1 MFIKDLLIFIIN
13 TFVDNSIPGEDRQM
27 ELDVPKAVVGGALL
41 AQECV
46 KDSDHRSRTVGEG
59 FLQSDAKPLRNFV
72 INQKKEL
79 RLI

>member
-1 MFIKDLLIFIIN
+1 
-13 TFVDNSIPGEDRQM
+13 M

-72 INQKKEL
+72 IN
-79 RLI
+79 RGRNYA